1 MVATLYRKDKMSDV
15 LIATNSFSCDLEG
28 IPTSVTEGVTRVR
41 ANHPLAIQNPE
52 YFKPVDEGVHFD
64 VEETVA
70 APGVPR
76 SQKPARKTA
85 KKSGE

>member
-1 MVATLYRKDKMSDV
+1 MSDV
-15 LIATNSFSCDLEG
+15 LIASKSFSCDLEG

-41 ANHPLAIQNPE
+41 ANHPLAVQNPE

-70 APGVPR
+70 VPGEKR
-76 SQKPARKTA
+76 TQKPKRQTA
-85 KKSGE
+85 K